1 VLAQHDGVQAGDR
14 VAPCLLIVLAQAR
27 ADFPLVVAANRDELY
42 ERPAVPMAVLRAAGP
57 RVVGGRDLLAGGT
70 WLAVNEHGVFAG
82 LTNRPVPTGRDPSR
96 RSRGELPLAL
106 ASHRSAAA
114 AVESLGSTYT
124 SSDYNPAWILV
135 GDRESLFAIEVGDR
149 PSFRVEALP
158 AGVHVLENRPLG
170 AVSPKVRHVLELL
183 AGIDGLPAGVLEQRL
198 RAVLRDHK
206 VPAED
211 DPRSGGTGAGRLP
224 AADAACVHTD
234 RYGTRWSCVV
244 RVPALAAGRPTVLY
258 TDGAP
263 CRADYRDATPLWS
276 RP

>member
-1 VLAQHDGVQAGDR
+1 
-14 VAPCLLIVLAQAR
+14 
-27 ADFPLVVAANRDELY
+27 
-42 ERPAVPMAVLRAAGP
+42 
-57 RVVGGRDLLAGGT
+57 
-70 WLAVNEHGVFAG
+70 
-82 LTNRPVPTGRDPSR
+82 
-96 RSRGELPLAL
+96 L

-198 RAVLRDHK
+198 RAVLRDHE

-263 CRADYRDATPLWS
+263 CRADYRDATTLWS